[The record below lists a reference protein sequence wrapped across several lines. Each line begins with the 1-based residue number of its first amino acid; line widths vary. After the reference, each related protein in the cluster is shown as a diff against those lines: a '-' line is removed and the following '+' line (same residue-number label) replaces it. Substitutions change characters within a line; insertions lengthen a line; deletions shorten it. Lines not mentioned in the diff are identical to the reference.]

1 MKLMAIPRRTA
12 LLAGLALATGLAFGA
27 HAQPVQQVKIAHN
40 LPEHHATGTFFK
52 VLAREIEARTQNTSV
67 KLVPQVFPDGQL
79 YTDAQLPDALS
90 TGAVHIGQV
99 NLGFMAGPDAEAL
112 RIWAIPFL
120 YETWEASWAAED
132 SQAFRDLFSRQLR
145 VYDHEMLGWA
155 PYGSVEIYSNKPV
168 RLPGDVQGMRLRS
181 FGLDSTEYLNDIGA
195 APMTMSSQEIY
206 QAMQRH
212 TIDGYAS
219 GPSSVLSRSL
229 HEVSTHGTNLALSRL
244 TFVASAS
251 AMWWDTLPED
261 VQQAVR
267 DASAV
272 AQDEA
277 RQQMRADADREL
289 SELREKGLV
298 IPDPTPEEIVA
309 WIESAAPR
317 RAAYV
322 ERVGADAEPIMTAVE
337 AANAQ
342 FPAK

>member
-1 MKLMAIPRRTA
+1 MTLFALPRRTA

-27 HAQPVQQVKIAHN
+27 QAQPVQQVKIAHN
-40 LPEHHATGTFFK
+40 LPEHHATGTFFS

-67 KLVPQVFPDGQL
+67 KLAPQVFPDGQL

-112 RIWAIPFL
+112 RVWAIPFL

-132 SQAFRDLFSRQLR
+132 SPAFRDLFSRQLR

-155 PYGSVEIYSNKPV
+155 AYGSVEIYSNKPV
-168 RLPGDVQGMRLRS
+168 RMPGDVQGMRLRS
-181 FGLDSTEYLNDIGA
+181 FGLDATEYLNDIGA
-195 APMTMSSQEIY
+195 APVTMSSQEIY

-212 TIDGYAS
+212 TIDGFAS

-229 HEVSTHGTNLALSRL
+229 HEVTTYGTNVALSRL

-251 AMWWDTLPED
+251 SMWWDTLPED
-261 VQQAVR
+261 VQQAIR
-267 DASAV
+267 DAAAV
-272 AQDEA
+272 AQTEA
-277 RQQMRADADREL
+277 REQMRADADREL
-289 SELREKGLV
+289 AELREKGLE
-298 IPDPTPEEIVA
+298 IADPTPEEIAA
-309 WIESAAPR
+309 WIESAAAR

-322 ERVGADAEPIMTAVE
+322 ERVGADAEPIMA
-337 AANAQ
+337 AIDQANAQ